1 MRFRVL
7 VAAALASLA
16 VAGCGEKSDY
26 VRFAETEGIYVD
38 VGNLVY
44 QVQLSRYL
52 NPGDVEDHDY
62 LRGLPANFNTGPD
75 ELLFGVWMRVKN
87 YTDGSLQPT
96 KDFLIEDTEGNE
108 YRPIPLAADNV
119 FAYNPGPLP
128 AHQVLPVP
136 DSAAMLGPIQGS
148 LILFKLKT
156 ASIQNR
162 PLTT

>member
-96 KDFLIEDTEGNE
+96 KDFLIEDTE
-108 YRPIPLAADNV
+108 
-119 FAYNPGPLP
+119 
-128 AHQVLPVP
+128 
-136 DSAAMLGPIQGS
+136 
-148 LILFKLKT
+148 
-156 ASIQNR
+156 
-162 PLTT
+162 